1 MDVVEPAVVM
11 TGSSP
16 GQPQSSDVVRRVTL
30 AEKMLYL
37 LLAGACRLAS
47 ALPTGWVTAAGATC
61 VGLIGPWLRQNKRAL
76 ANLEIAFPD
85 KSAAERAAIAR
96 AMWANMGRTYA
107 ESLIFPRFSAT
118 GDAIEIVEEDR
129 WRPRMSEPVPQ
140 ICCTLHMG
148 SWELAIEPLR
158 RFGRRPAGVYRPLG
172 NPLID
177 RWLVATRAPM
187 FPGGLLAKG
196 DNDEDVR
203 AGQRTARRLIDMA
216 RKGGAIGFVCDH
228 FDRRG
233 EPIAFLGR
241 HAKFTTAPA
250 MIARH
255 VGARVYVGACLR
267 QGTSSRFRMVIEEI
281 EVPRTDDKAADAIT
295 LTTAIFAAFERWIRA
310 HPEQWMWWNTRW
322 VTAGVPDQQTAGR

>member
-1 MDVVEPAVVM
+1 MVEPAVVM
-11 TGSSP
+11 TTPEP
-16 GQPQSSDVVRRVTL
+16 GQPPETGRRVTL
-30 AEKMLYL
+30 AEKAAYL
-37 LLAGACRLAS
+37 ALAGAVRLANV
-47 ALPTGWVTAAGATC
+47 LPTAWVTGAGATC
-61 VGLIGPWLRQNKRAL
+61 IGLIGPWLRQNRRAL

-85 KSAAERAAIAR
+85 KSPAERAAIAR
-96 AMWANMGRTYA
+96 TMWANMGRTYA
-107 ESLIFPRFSAT
+107 ESLIFSRFSDT
-118 GDAIEIVEEDR
+118 GETIEIVDEDL
-129 WRPRMSEPVPQ
+129 WRARMSEPVPQ

-158 RFGRRPAGVYRPLG
+158 RFGRHPAGVYRPLG

-216 RKGGAIGFVCDH
+216 RKGGAIGFVSDH

-241 HAKFTTAPA
+241 QSRFTTAPA

-255 VGARVYVGACLR
+255 VGARVYVGVCLR

-281 EVPRTDDKAADAIT
+281 EVPRTGDKGADAIA

-322 VTAGVPDQQTAGR
+322 VTPKAGDDAPAAD